1 MERELPR
8 WQAPATPDH
17 RCGAVV
23 AATTAATGA
32 AAVVEAP
39 PQPPATS
46 TPTSSLTPK
55 ESFAGIRLSCT
66 ADMPPWEM
74 RSSLGWSPRAWSP
87 PVEPGPPEE
96 ATGAGATV
104 PPPGNANGVV
114 VLPAAAA
121 VTAAVPRGGGEEQP
135 EVAPVVGSMQSGAG
149 GGGGGSPAIPPREER
164 ILVFLKTLGL
174 GVERDGVEGNGAPG
188 KGCRGGAR
196 EEDGCCSNGGGG
208 SGGGGGDGG
217 QGLPVYLTHAVLRR
231 RSPLR
236 SLFELVAELL
246 PEGVAPEELG
256 AYIEELPC
264 VWQGVPTETVGSEAV
279 RACVSFVLGRWG
291 REGDR
296 GLLALGLCVCL
307 YL

>member
-8 WQAPATPDH
+8 WQAPDMPVH
-17 RCGAVV
+17 RC
-23 AATTAATGA
+23 A

-39 PQPPATS
+39 SRPPTTS
-46 TPTSSLTPK
+46 TLTSPPTAK
-55 ESFAGIRLSCT
+55 ESFAGVRLSCT

-74 RSSLGWSPRAWSP
+74 RSALGWGPRTWSP

-104 PPPGNANGVV
+104 PPPGNANDVV

-121 VTAAVPRGGGEEQP
+121 VPRGGGGEQP
-135 EVAPVVGSMQSGAG
+135 EVAPAVSSMQSGAG
-149 GGGGGSPAIPPREER
+149 RGSGVSPTIPPREER

-174 GVERDGVEGNGAPG
+174 NVERDGVDGDGARG
-188 KGCRGGAR
+188 KGCRGGTK
-196 EEDGCCSNGGGG
+196 EEDGGCSDGEGG
-208 SGGGGGDGG
+208 SGGGGDGS

-236 SLFELVAELL
+236 SLFELAAKLL

-264 VWQGVPTETVGSEAV
+264 VWQGVPAETAGREAV
-279 RACVSFVLGRWG
+279 RACVSFVVGGWERVGGR
-291 REGDR
+291 RRGDF
-296 GLLALGLCVCL
+296 LLLVFVCSCL
-307 YL
+307 